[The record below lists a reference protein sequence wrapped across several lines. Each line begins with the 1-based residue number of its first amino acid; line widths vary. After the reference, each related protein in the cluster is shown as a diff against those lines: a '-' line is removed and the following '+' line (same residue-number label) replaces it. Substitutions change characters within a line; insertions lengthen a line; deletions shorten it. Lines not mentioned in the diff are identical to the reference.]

1 MKRIILVFSLATI
14 MMGCS
19 TAYRSGQ
26 TPDDVYFSPVRE
38 ETGYVYV
45 DDDRNY
51 RESDVPLN
59 DRYLRMKSRGGSRW
73 RSFDDDFGYWNNP
86 YWNNSAFLDFYP
98 SFRGGMGM
106 GMGFSPFMGN
116 PFFGPTFGMGNPFF
130 GPTFGTGLY
139 YNPFSPYYFG
149 RPVVVFNNVKFTNP
163 RANGPR
169 MVNLNNYTPPQN
181 YGSKYG
187 NNSSRFGG
195 SYINNGGSSTP
206 RGGYNPRGNGGSS
219 SPSRTFSNSGSGS
232 GFNNSSNSSSSGS
245 SSSGSAPV
253 RSFGRGGN

>member
-1 MKRIILVFSLATI
+1 MKKIILVFSLASI

-19 TAYRSGQ
+19 SAYRIGQ

-38 ETGYVYV
+38 ESGYVNA
-45 DDDRNY
+45 DDDRYYN
-51 RESDVPLN
+51 ESNIPLN
-59 DRYLRMKSRGGSRW
+59 DRYLRMKAMGGGSRW

-86 YWNNSAFLDFYP
+86 YWNNSAYFDFYP
-98 SFRGGMGM
+98 SFRGGLGMGM
-106 GMGFSPFMGN
+106 GLGMGFSPFMGN
-116 PFFGPTFGMGNPFF
+116 TFFGPTYI
-130 GPTFGTGLY
+130 GTGLY

-149 RPVVVFNNVKFTNP
+149 HPVVVFNNVKNINP

-169 MVNLNNYTPPQN
+169 MVNLNNYTSPQN

-187 NNSSRFGG
+187 NNTSRFGG
-195 SYINNGGSSTP
+195 SYINNNGTSTP
-206 RGGYNPRGNGGSS
+206 RGGYNPRGSGGSS
-219 SPSRTFSNSGSGS
+219 SPSRTFSNNSSGP
-232 GFNNSSNSSSSGS
+232 GFNNSSNSSSSSG

>member
-1 MKRIILVFSLATI
+1 MKKIILVFSLASI

-38 ETGYVYV
+38 ESGYVNV
-45 DDDRNY
+45 DDDRSY
-51 RESDVPLN
+51 RESNIPLN
-59 DRYLRMKSRGGSRW
+59 DRYLRMKAMGGSRW
-73 RSFDDDFGYWNNP
+73 RAFDDDFGYWNNP
-86 YWNNSAFLDFYP
+86 YWNNTAFLDFYP

-106 GMGFSPFMGN
+106 GMGFSPFVGN
-116 PFFGPTFGMGNPFF
+116 PFFMGNSFF
-130 GPTFGTGLY
+130 GPSYFGTGLF

-149 RPVVVFNNVKFTNP
+149 SPVVVFNNPKFNSP
-163 RANGPR
+163 RSYGPR
-169 MVNLNNYTPPQN
+169 TYNLNNYQAPIYRQ
-181 YGSKYG
+181 GSGGKYSSFG
-187 NNSSRFGG
+187 NNSG
-195 SYINNGGSSTP
+195 SYYINNNGSGTP

-219 SPSRTFSNSGSGS
+219 SPARTFSNNGSGS
-232 GFNNSSNSSSSGS
+232 SFGGSSNSSSSG